1 MRKQKFTKTF
11 YNYTC
16 TMTAEE
22 FKLTA
27 KAPSPDDL
35 VCVKAY
41 YELNPDKDDR
51 PEVVKK
57 HEKAN
62 APIAPIAPKI

>member
-1 MRKQKFTKTF
+1 MRKQKFAKTI

-16 TMTAEE
+16 TISGEE

-27 KAPSPDDL
+27 KAPGPDDL
-35 VCVKAY
+35 VSVKAFY
-41 YELNPDKDDR
+41 QLNPDKDDR

-62 APIAPIAPKI
+62 A